1 MRVLY
6 DDATTVIYYKLCSEI
21 MERDDKKMCPGTFF
35 LTIYQNLYFLKIVN
49 IKAKTGPIS

>member
-6 DDATTVIYYKLCSEI
+6 DNATTVIYYKLCSEI

-35 LTIYQNLYFLKIVN
+35 LTIYQNLYFMKIVN